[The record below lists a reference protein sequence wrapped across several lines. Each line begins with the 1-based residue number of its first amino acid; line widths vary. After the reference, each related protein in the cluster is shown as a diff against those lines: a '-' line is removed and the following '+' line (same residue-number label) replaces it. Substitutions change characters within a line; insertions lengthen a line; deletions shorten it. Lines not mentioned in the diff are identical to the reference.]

1 MFVFVI
7 SYKTSVKIFSKGLDK
22 THTVCYNLSSDL
34 LYSVFGGGKMLEK
47 GVNISLLLE
56 SYGELLTERQR
67 EIVGLYRNDDLSL
80 GEISEITGITR
91 QGVSECIRK
100 AEKELI
106 EFEEKLGLQ
115 KAYEARKEILDGV
128 KRTLETLVSTGKIDR
143 EIASQ
148 IVTSLEKAEN

>member
-1 MFVFVI
+1 MI
-7 SYKTSVKIFSKGLDK
+7 
-22 THTVCYNLSSDL
+22 
-34 LYSVFGGGKMLEK
+34 EK
-47 GVNISLLLE
+47 GINISLLLDL
-56 SYGELLTERQR
+56 YGPLLTERQR

-115 KAYEARKEILDGV
+115 KAEKAREALLDEV
-128 KRTLETLVSTGKIDR
+128 ISKIEDLAEADKIDKDL
-143 EIASQ
+143 ASQ
-148 IVTSLEKAEN
+148 IKSMLEKAEN

>member
-1 MFVFVI
+1 
-7 SYKTSVKIFSKGLDK
+7 
-22 THTVCYNLSSDL
+22 
-34 LYSVFGGGKMLEK
+34 MLEK

-100 AEKELI
+100 AEKELV
-106 EFEEKLGLQ
+106 FYEEKLGLQ
-115 KAYEARKEILDGV
+115 KAYEERKAILGNV
-128 KRTLETLVSTGKIDR
+128 KSTVSSLLKNGDISPETAESILL
-143 EIASQ
+143 
-148 IVTSLEKAEN
+148 SLEKAEN

>member
-1 MFVFVI
+1 
-7 SYKTSVKIFSKGLDK
+7 
-22 THTVCYNLSSDL
+22 
-34 LYSVFGGGKMLEK
+34 MLEK
-47 GVNISLLLE
+47 GVNISLLLDL
-56 SYGELLTERQR
+56 YGPLLTERQR

-115 KAYEARKEILDGV
+115 KAEKAREALLDEV
-128 KRTLETLVSTGKIDR
+128 ISKIDDLAKVGR
-143 EIASQ
+143 IDGELASQ
-148 IVTSLEKAEN
+148 IKGMLEKAEN

>member
-1 MFVFVI
+1 MF
-7 SYKTSVKIFSKGLDK
+7 
-22 THTVCYNLSSDL
+22 
-34 LYSVFGGGKMLEK
+34 EK
-47 GVNISLLLE
+47 GVNISLLLDL
-56 SYGELLTERQR
+56 YGPLLTERQR

-115 KAYEARKEILDGV
+115 KAEKAREALLDEV
-128 KRTLETLVSTGKIDR
+128 ISKIDDLAKIGR
-143 EIASQ
+143 IDKELASQ
-148 IVTSLEKAEN
+148 IKGMLEKAEN